1 MSSYSSKPIT
11 TRYDFFR
18 TVAQAITAA
27 CLLTLTIGFLVAGT
41 YTVHKVEEVQ
51 STYHPEK
58 LASLM
63 NTAAD
68 TMETL
73 HKTTH
78 MLGSGRQLQLFEDL
92 HRLVGAAETMSKSL
106 DHMQMD
112 KLLEESQTWR
122 KASGNFLRGIKNTMD
137 EF

>member
-1 MSSYSSKPIT
+1 MSSYSSKPIA

-27 CLLTLTIGFLVAGT
+27 CLLTITIGFLVAGT

-51 STYHPEK
+51 TTYHPEK

-63 NTAAD
+63 NTAAE
-68 TMETL
+68 TVETL

-78 MLGSGRQLQLFEDL
+78 MLGASRQMQIFDDL
-92 HRLVGAAETMSKSL
+92 HRLVGAAEAMSKNL
-106 DHMQMD
+106 EHMPMD

-122 KASGNFLRGIKNTMD
+122 KASGNFLRGIKSTID